1 MSPKPFTDFGLHPDI
16 LSGLEQMG
24 YTHATPVQDA
34 AIPLV
39 QTGRDLMVQARTGTG
54 KTLGF
59 GLPTLQRIDP
69 TSPDTQV
76 LVICPTRE
84 LALQVKDELAR
95 VADPMRII
103 VSAVFG
109 GVKIETQIDEMQW
122 APVVVGTPG
131 RLRDHIERGYLHLDT
146 CRVAVLDEADEM
158 LDMGFKDDLEFI
170 LKRVPAEQRQTL
182 LFSAT
187 FPPEIIKIAHKYM
200 RDPEKIEVSSGYT
213 PAVGL
218 THKFARVPKDK
229 KIQALGTLL
238 RNAEVAS
245 SIIFCETKVEAAWVH
260 QRLKREGLPIGI
272 LTGDIPQE
280 RRLTTLQQFRDGELN
295 ILVATDVAAR
305 GLDIPAVSHIFH
317 FTVPRDTATYIHRS
331 GRTARAG
338 KKGTAFTL
346 VTNEEEREF
355 QAIMRDIKQAQGGGA
370 PQPAAGTRSVNGGA
384 GGRERSERP
393 ERPER
398 SERTDRPERGERQP
412 LVPVTHGPRPAQPQ
426 PQGGGRARL
435 TPDQA
440 GTAAQIFQAVLGAAT
455 DYDIYRP
462 LAEALVSRGD
472 SRRILAALLSL
483 APQAEN
489 WLDVAEAAGGEA
501 GQPEGE
507 QARREGRRRRRGGRG
522 RGRGDRGERPEG
534 SLEGRDEAFERD
546 EDERVRVSVTPA
558 PVAAEPG
565 SEAPVRRTRS
575 TRAALAAPEAEAPA
589 EIVEAPKRRTT
600 RKPATEAAAAPEAAE
615 APRKRT
621 TRKVAETST
630 APEAAEA
637 PKKRATRKAADE
649 GAGSEIAEA
658 PRKRATRKVAPEAP
672 EPEATAAE
680 APKKRATRTR
690 KTADVS

>member
-16 LSGLEQMG
+16 FAGLEQMG

-39 QTGRDLMVQARTGTG
+39 QTGKDLMFQARTGTG

-69 TSPDTQV
+69 TCPDTQV

-95 VADPMRII
+95 VADAMRII

-146 CRVAVLDEADEM
+146 CKVVVLDEADEM

-238 RNAEVAS
+238 RSPDVVS

-346 VTNEEEREF
+346 VTTEEEREF
-355 QAIMRDIKQAQGGGA
+355 QTIMRDIKQAQGGGA
-370 PQPAAGTRSVNGGA
+370 SQPAAGTRSVNGGV
-384 GGRERSERP
+384 GSRERGE
-393 ERPER
+393 
-398 SERTDRPERGERQP
+398 RPERGERQERGERGERQERGERERQP
-412 LVPVTHGPRPAQPQ
+412 QAQRPAHPQQQPQ
-426 PQGGGRARL
+426 QQGGRARL
-435 TPDQA
+435 SPEQA
-440 GTAAQIFQAVLGAAT
+440 GTAAQIFQAVVGAAS
-455 DYDIYRP
+455 DYDAFRP

-483 APQAEN
+483 APQAEA
-489 WLDVAEAAGGEA
+489 WLDVAEAASEAGEA
-501 GQPEGE
+501 GYAEGE
-507 QARREGRRRRRGGRG
+507 QPRREGRRRRRGGRG
-522 RGRGDRGERPEG
+522 RGRGERGEG
-534 SLEGRDEAFERD
+534 GFEGREAPAEAER
-546 EDERVRVSVTPA
+546 EDRVRVAVAPA
-558 PVAAEPG
+558 AVAPPAAE
-565 SEAPVRRTRS
+565 EAPARRTRS
-575 TRAALAAPEAEAPA
+575 VVRTAVAVAEPVAAPVVEA
-589 EIVEAPKRRTT
+589 VEAPK
-600 RKPATEAAAAPEAAE
+600 
-615 APRKRT
+615 KRT
-621 TRKVAETST
+621 TRKAAVAAAPAAEPLEAPQKRTTRKAAVAEVPAAEPVE
-630 APEAAEA
+630 APKKRTTRKAAVAEAPAAEPAEA
-637 PKKRATRKAADE
+637 PKKRVTRA
-649 GAGSEIAEA
+649 
-658 PRKRATRKVAPEAP
+658 
-672 EPEATAAE
+672 
-680 APKKRATRTR
+680 R
-690 KTADVS
+690 KTADVV